1 MKVSIRNADIAREKA
16 QLTELLHRHLN
27 PLTDE
32 RRFEWLFLNGPAGP
46 AEIWVATSDDTGEI
60 IGSGAALPR
69 RMFRRGEEVTGCVFA
84 DFWIDP
90 GHRVLGPAV
99 KLQRAC
105 LGAVD
110 SGRFALAID
119 FPRQS
124 MAAVYKR
131 LNVPTAH
138 AVVRMTRPLRLN
150 RQLSQRLGNARAA
163 DLAARLANAVL
174 RTRDAVL
181 LRPRRFDVSLSPV
194 DFGDEFTQ
202 LARALA
208 GARELWVARTAEYLN
223 WRFRDH
229 FHLRFEL
236 LTARQH
242 ARLAGYAVLLERET
256 SIDVVDLSWGTD
268 RALLNDLLARTVQ
281 VARERDKDA
290 VNVPMIDTAPAF
302 ADLANAG
309 FHPRERQP
317 FIVYE
322 GSGRTS
328 GVDVQSRSD
337 WLFTAGDESD

>member
-1 MKVSIRNADIAREKA
+1 MKVSIRSADIIGEKS
-16 QLTELLHRHLN
+16 QLTDLLHRNLN

-32 RRFEWLFLNGPAGP
+32 RRFDWLFLEGPAGP
-46 AEIWVATSDDTGEI
+46 AAVWVATSDDSGEI

-90 GHRVLGPAV
+90 RHRVLGPAV

-150 RQLSQRLGNARAA
+150 QQLGRRLGNARAA
-163 DLAARLANAVL
+163 SLASRIANAML
-174 RTRDAVL
+174 RTRDAL
-181 LRPRRFDVSLSPV
+181 LVRPRRFDVGLAPLSF
-194 DFGDEFTQ
+194 DDEFTQ
-202 LARALA
+202 LSRSLA
-208 GARELWVARTAEYLN
+208 GVHELWVARSAGYLN

-236 LTARQH
+236 LTARLN
-242 ARLAGYAVLLERET
+242 ARLAGYAVLHERET
-256 SIDVVDLSWGTD
+256 SIDVVDLCWGTD
-268 RALLNDLLARTVQ
+268 RVLLNDLLARAVQ
-281 VARERDKDA
+281 LARERKKDA
-290 VNVPMIDTAPAF
+290 VNVPMIDTTPAF
-302 ADLANAG
+302 TDLVHAG

-317 FIVYE
+317 FVVYE
-322 GSGRTS
+322 SSGRKS
-328 GVDVQSRSD
+328 DIDAQREPD
-337 WLFTAGDESD
+337 WLFAAGDESD